1 MEISKF
7 LNFETSCLCEVC
19 SKCKIKN
26 LKNFLKER
34 DFFNSFCYNY
44 YYDFFSNF
52 VNPIHVIL
60 NYIEYHNYFIE
71 KDSIRPQKCCLFEK
85 YQLIDINGSIPWCM
99 KNHIKDCFNNW
110 ENFCNSDIPNLQLL
124 GINILR
130 LFKLIYIKNYKHMYQ
145 LKAYQSCLFSF
156 REKNGAD
163 GSGSH

>member
-1 MEISKF
+1 MIESEEMEQSEF
-7 LNFETSCLCEVC
+7 DNFKTSCLCEVC

-71 KDSIRPQKCCLFEK
+71 KDHKNVVFLK
-85 YQLIDINGSIPWCM
+85 NIN
-99 KNHIKDCFNNW
+99 
-110 ENFCNSDIPNLQLL
+110 
-124 GINILR
+124 
-130 LFKLIYIKNYKHMYQ
+130 
-145 LKAYQSCLFSF
+145 
-156 REKNGAD
+156 
-163 GSGSH
+163 